1 MHCLWGLKV
10 ARVAAVFAHVR
21 NYLRILGAAGDLE
34 IAQNGG
40 VIGTFDNILSGIWFG
55 LSEEHLPAD
64 SISQSFR
71 AHVAVHPASE
81 ITSVLVN
88 LSHGGIW
95 RSRSH
100 GRRVSGAAREIIL
113 LQ

>member
-1 MHCLWGLKV
+1 M
-10 ARVAAVFAHVR
+10 R

-34 IAQNGG
+34 ITQNGG
-40 VIGTFDNILSGIWFG
+40 VIGTFGNVLSDIWID
-55 LSEEHLPAD
+55 LSEDHLPAD

-71 AHVAVHPASE
+71 AHVPVHPASE